1 MSSLTMRRPTKTPF
15 GDVMKKHEVLES
27 VAERYR
33 DEGYQVVLAANKGV
47 LPIEIDHLRESV
59 DLIAERSDQWVAI
72 EVKRRDQL
80 YEINP
85 LAETIKQNLPE
96 WRYDLVVYPP
106 DGVDGIPLEDG
117 EPDPD
122 YVAALLKEA
131 HELLDSGKLRASFVM
146 TWAAAESAMRTSAR
160 RERLE
165 IGNGDPRFVFKTL
178 YTNGVISFEN
188 YERFQRCLDI
198 RNRLVHGLSVNG
210 LQPGDISFMIESARN
225 LLCPATASSKV

>member
-1 MSSLTMRRPTKTPF
+1 
-15 GDVMKKHEVLES
+15 MKKHDVLES

-33 DEGYQVVLAANKGV
+33 SEGYQVMVAANRGA
-47 LPIEIDHLRESV
+47 LPSEINHLRESV
-59 DLIAERSDQWVAI
+59 DLIAYKDDEWVAI

-85 LAETIKQNLPE
+85 LAEAIKHNLPE

-122 YVAALLKEA
+122 YVEGLLKEA
-131 HELLDSGKLRASFVM
+131 LELLGSGTLRASFLM

-160 RERLE
+160 RENLE
-165 IGNGDPRFVFKTL
+165 IGNGDPDFVLKTL
-178 YTNGVISFEN
+178 YSNGVVSFDV
-188 YERFQRCLDI
+188 YEGFRSCLND
-198 RNRLVHGLSVNG
+198 RNRLVHGLSVND
-210 LQPGDISFMIESARN
+210 LQPDNIRFMIESARN
-225 LLCPATASSKV
+225 LLCPATASSEA